1 MEKKTW
7 FALSATEV
15 AKELQV
21 DPSQGLTGEEVQQ
34 RQEKYGANALQE
46 KPPRSILSMFVDQF
60 KETLILILIAAA
72 VISGALGE
80 WVDSIVILV
89 IVVLNAIL
97 GVFQENKA
105 EQALQALKDMTKA
118 TVKVLR
124 EGQASQVNV
133 EELVPGDV
141 VLLEAG
147 DAIPADA
154 RLLEAASLMV
164 NEAALTGESVPVEKD
179 VHALDHDEV
188 PIAEQENMVFMGT
201 YVTGGRAKAIVTGTG
216 MNTELGKIAQMLH
229 TGAPDPTPLQKQLAG
244 LGKTLGLAAGVIVA
258 VVFLT
263 GLWRGEEILEMFMT
277 AVALAVAAIPEG
289 LPTVVTIVLALG
301 VTRMSKRNAVIRRL
315 PAVETLGVAT
325 YICSDKTGTL
335 TKNEMTTTEIY
346 LPGSTYKVTGTG
358 YQPEGEFLTGEGKR
372 IEPANEPDLQLML
385 LGAALNTDAQL
396 VVKDKGHQIIGD
408 PTEGALVVAAS
419 KSGLDKGQAENK
431 YPRMGEIPFDSGRKM
446 MTTFH
451 KLDKG
456 YYSFTKGAPDV
467 LLARCGRIHREG
479 AAHAMSEEDKNL
491 LLEVNS
497 KFASQGKR
505 VLALAYREWE
515 EIPQE
520 MASAAVEQDLTF
532 LGYFVM
538 IDPARPEAK
547 EAVAVSHSAGIRTV
561 MITGDHKD
569 TALAIAKELGIWKPG
584 DNSLT
589 GLELAKL
596 SDEELK
602 KVVLKTTVY
611 ARVSPEDK
619 LRIVDAL
626 KANEQVVAM
635 TGDGVN
641 DAPALKR
648 ADIGCAMGI
657 TGTEVSKEASD
668 MVLLDDNFAT
678 IVNAVEEGR
687 TIYNNIRKAIYY
699 LLSCNIG
706 EIIAIFGAI
715 LLGLGSPLT
724 PIQILWLNL
733 VTDGLPALALGVE
746 PAEKGIMQ
754 RPPRS
759 SKEGVF
765 AGGMGSRIIFQGAL
779 IGLLALT
786 SYWLALSWG
795 RSLVEAH
802 TMAFLTMSLSQLVH
816 SFNARSLEH
825 SLFALGVATNRHLVY
840 AFSASLLLQL
850 AVVFLPFLSDIFGTT
865 VIGAHDWAVVLGLSI
880 VPLVV
885 VEVWKAVAAPKPAP
899 QHS

>member
-1 MEKKTW
+1 MEKNTW
-7 FALSATEV
+7 FALTAADV
-15 AKELQV
+15 AKDLQV
-21 DPSQGLTGEEVQQ
+21 DPSQGLTGQEVQQ
-34 RQEKYGANALQE
+34 RQQKYGANALEE
-46 KPPRSILSMFVDQF
+46 KPPRSILSMFIDQF
-60 KETLILILIAAA
+60 KEPLIFILIVAAA
-72 VISGALGE
+72 ISGALGE
-80 WVDSIVILV
+80 WIDSVVILV
-89 IVVLNAIL
+89 IVVLNAVL

-124 EGQASQVNV
+124 EGQVSQVNV
-133 EELVPGDV
+133 EELVPGDI

-164 NEAALTGESVPVEKD
+164 NEAALTGESVPVEKN
-179 VHALDHDEV
+179 VNALEHDEV

-201 YVTGGRAKAIVTGTG
+201 YVTGGRAKAVVTGTG

-244 LGKTLGLAAGVIVA
+244 LGKTLGIAAGVIVA

-263 GLWRGEEILEMFMT
+263 GLWRGEEMLEMFMT

-346 LPGSTYKVTGTG
+346 LPGHTYKVTGTG
-358 YQPEGEFLTGEGKR
+358 YQPEGEFLTEEGER
-372 IEPANEPDLQLML
+372 IDPNKERDLQLML

-408 PTEGALVVAAS
+408 PTEGALIVAAA
-419 KSGLDKGQAENK
+419 KSGLDKGDAEHK

-451 KLDKG
+451 RLDEG

-467 LLARCGRIHREG
+467 LLARCVRVHREG
-479 AAHAMSEEDKNL
+479 AAQAMSEEDKNQL
-491 LLEVNS
+491 LDVNS

-505 VLALAYREWE
+505 VLALAYREWQ
-515 EIPQE
+515 EIPQKMSSE
-520 MASAAVEQDLTF
+520 SVEQDLTF

-547 EAVAVSHSAGIRTV
+547 KAVAVSHSAGIRTV

-602 KVVLKTTVY
+602 KVVLNTTVY

-746 PAEKGIMQ
+746 PPEKGIMN
-754 RPPRS
+754 RPPRN

-765 AGGMGSRIIFQGAL
+765 AGGMGIRIILQGAL
-779 IGLLALT
+779 IGILALT

-802 TMAFLTMSLSQLVH
+802 TMAFLTMAISQLVH
-816 SFNARSLEH
+816 SFNARSLDH
-825 SLFALGVATNRHLVY
+825 SIFTLGVTSNRNLVY
-840 AFSASLLLQL
+840 AFAVSLLLQL
-850 AVVFLPFLSDIFGTT
+850 AVIFIPFFSGIFDTT
-865 VIGAHDWAVVLGLSI
+865 VITAHDWAVVLGLSI

>member
-1 MEKKTW
+1 MEKNTW
-7 FALSATEV
+7 FALTAADV
-15 AKELQV
+15 AKDLQV
-21 DPSQGLTGEEVQQ
+21 DPSQGLTGQEVQQ
-34 RQEKYGANALQE
+34 RQQKYGANALEE
-46 KPPRSILSMFVDQF
+46 KPPRSILSMFIDQF
-60 KETLILILIAAA
+60 KEPLIFILIVAAA
-72 VISGALGE
+72 ISGALGE
-80 WVDSIVILV
+80 WIDSVVILV
-89 IVVLNAIL
+89 IVVLNAVL

-124 EGQASQVNV
+124 EGQVSQVNV
-133 EELVPGDV
+133 EELVPGDI

-164 NEAALTGESVPVEKD
+164 NEAALTGESVPVEKN
-179 VHALDHDEV
+179 VNALEHDEV

-201 YVTGGRAKAIVTGTG
+201 YVTGGRAKAVVTGTG

-244 LGKTLGLAAGVIVA
+244 LGKTLGIAAGVIVA

-263 GLWRGEEILEMFMT
+263 GLWRGEEMLEMFMT

-346 LPGSTYKVTGTG
+346 LPGHTYKVTGTG
-358 YQPEGEFLTGEGKR
+358 YQPEGEFLTEEGER
-372 IEPANEPDLQLML
+372 IDPNKERDLQLML

-408 PTEGALVVAAS
+408 PTEGALIVAAA
-419 KSGLDKGQAENK
+419 KSGLDKGDAEHK

-451 KLDKG
+451 RLDEG

-467 LLARCGRIHREG
+467 LLARCVRVHREG
-479 AAHAMSEEDKNL
+479 AAQAMSEEDKNQL
-491 LLEVNS
+491 LDVNS

-505 VLALAYREWE
+505 VLALAYREWQ
-515 EIPQE
+515 EIPQKMSSE
-520 MASAAVEQDLTF
+520 SVEQDLTF

-547 EAVAVSHSAGIRTV
+547 KAVAVSHSAGIRTV

-602 KVVLKTTVY
+602 KVVLNTTVY

-746 PAEKGIMQ
+746 PPEKGIMN
-754 RPPRS
+754 RPPRN

-765 AGGMGSRIIFQGAL
+765 AGGMGIRIILQGAL
-779 IGLLALT
+779 IGILALT

-802 TMAFLTMSLSQLVH
+802 TMAFLTMAISQLVH
-816 SFNARSLEH
+816 SFNARSLAH
-825 SLFALGVATNRHLVY
+825 SIFTLGVTSNRNLVY
-840 AFSASLLLQL
+840 AFAVSLLLQL
-850 AVVFLPFLSDIFGTT
+850 AVIFIPFFSGIFDTT
-865 VIGAHDWAVVLGLSI
+865 VITAHDWAVVLGLSI